1 MKPRFNPFIVLT
13 ISLASAISLPAA
25 TLFWDGTSSGPDA
38 DGGAGTWDTTTSN
51 WDDFAT
57 AGTDTV
63 WPAVSTG
70 NDDAVF
76 AGAAG
81 IVTIDAAGITANDIT
96 FNVGAYTIN
105 GGGLT
110 LDSVDPDG
118 PDPLTAPAPVI
129 ASGAAATIDSKLSG
143 THGLTKSGNGTLLL
157 TGDNSGLSGPLV
169 ITGVTSGNNGGVRV
183 SGDAAFGALGSVR
196 LDDGGVL
203 LLENTTLGDS
213 VDIDAK
219 GGGGLGA
226 PRGVIRAVAGT
237 AVINGDVNMSGSIR
251 LGNEGTSTTING
263 AVKAPVGS
271 GFNIYFRWASN
282 EGLILTN
289 ADNYW
294 EGISQLA
301 EGSFYFHPGA
311 FPENTSLWIGQVSA
325 CWFETNGTFTSSL
338 GIEAGQVRFGS
349 DNPANNDATRGRGF
363 SARDG
368 ALTVNLGSSI
378 VWGTTTLSAE
388 NFFATGNLSLAG
400 PNATD
405 TCTFTSDIDLNAANR
420 TVSAVNGAAEVDGE
434 FSGVISGAAGSILSK
449 SGTGVILLSNANTH
463 PGGTTIVQSQ
473 GAGNP
478 LRISNANAL
487 GTGSLNLGG
496 GGNNDQARL
505 ELTGD
510 ITVTNNI
517 PILTSR
523 NNDAA
528 NFLNIS
534 GENTITSNLNS
545 GGGGGRVTLQSNEG
559 NLIFTGSI
567 ATRQLNLRGDGNG
580 ELRGDLPLQ
589 GTYGLNKAGAG
600 TWIVSGAATYA
611 GTTVISEGTLQIGD
625 GGTSGTLPAGDLA
638 NDGELV
644 FNRDGELAVAAAIS
658 GGGNLT
664 KRGPGSVTLSG
675 ATIGHTG
682 TTLVEDGA
690 LLITGDATNATGLV
704 TVGDSIGLA
713 GTAIFGGTGPIGGNI
728 VLASDGAIA
737 PGETVGTLS
746 VSGSVSG
753 AGGLNIEMNGESADK
768 LVVLGSLD
776 ISGLKL
782 NVTTPGN
789 PTKPVYVIVDASSP
803 ITGAEFASK
812 TGLPGDYQVVY
823 NYNDGVDS
831 HNIALV
837 GTPVSDPFESWAT
850 LNGLAGAAAAA
861 DADPDQDGLDNG
873 VEFVLGGQP
882 NPANPDASSSAL
894 APAVSGDDN
903 YLIFT
908 YRRTDLAMSQPGIGI
923 GVEYGSDLAG
933 WTPAEASPGG
943 ILINVTDEG
952 YGAGIDKVEVLI
964 PRSLAVGSRLFAR
977 LNVVIP

>member
-1 MKPRFNPFIVLT
+1 MKHRSNPFIVPA
-13 ISLASAISLPAA
+13 ISLVSAISLPAA

-38 DGGAGTWDTTTSN
+38 DGGAGTWDLAASN
-51 WDDFAT
+51 WDSLAA
-57 AGTDTV
+57 AGTDTT

-70 NDDAVF
+70 DDDAVF

-81 IVTIDAAGITANDIT
+81 AAGIVTVDAAGITANDIT
-96 FNVGAYTIN
+96 FNVAGYTIN
-105 GGGLT
+105 GGDLK

-118 PDPLTAPAPVI
+118 PDPLTAPAPVV
-129 ASGAAATIDSKLSG
+129 SSSAAATIESKLSG

-169 ITGVTSGNNGGVRV
+169 ISGVTSGNNGGVRV
-183 SGDAAFGALGSVR
+183 SGDAAFGMLGSVKI
-196 LDDGGVL
+196 DDGGVL
-203 LLENTTLGDS
+203 LLENTTLGDA
-213 VDIDAK
+213 VAIDAK
-219 GGGGLGA
+219 GGGGLAA

-237 AVINGDVNMSGSIR
+237 AVVNGAINMAGSIR

-271 GFNIYFRWASN
+271 GFNIYFRWASS

-289 ADNYW
+289 AANYW
-294 EGISQLA
+294 EGVSQLA

-311 FPENTSLWIGQVSA
+311 FPANTNLWIGQVST
-325 CWFETNGTFTSSL
+325 CWFETSGTFTSSL
-338 GIEAGQVRFGS
+338 GTEAGQVRFGS
-349 DNPANNDATRGRGF
+349 DNPASNDAARGRGF
-363 SARDG
+363 SARGG

-378 VWGTTTLSAE
+378 VWGTTTLSAG

-400 PNATD
+400 PNSTD

-420 TVSAVNGAAEVDGE
+420 TVSAANGTADVDGE
-434 FSGVISGAAGSILSK
+434 FSGVISGAVGSILSK

-463 PGGTTIVQSQ
+463 PGGTTVAQSQ

-487 GTGSLNLGG
+487 GTGPLNLGG

-559 NLIFTGSI
+559 NLIVTGSI

-580 ELRGDLPLQ
+580 ELRGNIPLQ

-600 TWIVSGAATYA
+600 KWIVAGDATYA
-611 GTTVISEGTLQIGD
+611 GTTIISEGTLQIGN
-625 GGTSGTLPAGDLA
+625 GGTSGTLPAGSIT
-638 NDGELV
+638 NDGDLV

-675 ATIGHTG
+675 PTVGHTG
-682 TTLVEDGA
+682 TTLIEDGA
-690 LLITGDATNATGLV
+690 LLITGDATSATGVV
-704 TVGDSIGLA
+704 TVGDAIGLA
-713 GTAIFGGTGPIGGNI
+713 GTAMLGGSGPIGGNI
-728 VLASDGAIA
+728 VLASDGAIS
-737 PGETVGTLS
+737 PGATVGTLN
-746 VSGSVSG
+746 VSGSISG
-753 AGGLNIEMNGESADK
+753 AGGLNIEIDGETSDK
-768 LVVLGSLD
+768 LVVAWFTGHLRPQAERHDAGQSKPSRCMSSLTRPARSPGRSSRRSPACRAT
-776 ISGLKL
+776 IRWFTTTMTESTPTTSRWLARRFPIRLKTGPPPPTAWPEPL
-782 NVTTPGN
+782 RPRMQIRTTTDWITPSSSCWAASRIPPMRARHPALSLRSSLSMP
-789 PTKPVYVIVDASSP
+789 PTSSSP
-803 ITGAEFASK
+803 T
-812 TGLPGDYQVVY
+812 
-823 NYNDGVDS
+823 
-831 HNIALV
+831 
-837 GTPVSDPFESWAT
+837 
-850 LNGLAGAAAAA
+850 AAA
-861 DADPDQDGLDNG
+861 
-873 VEFVLGGQP
+873 
-882 NPANPDASSSAL
+882 
-894 APAVSGDDN
+894 
-903 YLIFT
+903 I
-908 YRRTDLAMSQPGIGI
+908 
-923 GVEYGSDLAG
+923 
-933 WTPAEASPGG
+933 
-943 ILINVTDEG
+943 
-952 YGAGIDKVEVLI
+952 
-964 PRSLAVGSRLFAR
+964 SR
-977 LNVVIP
+977 